1 MAESFAP
8 YNFIP
13 FSEKKVPIPY
23 KSMETLPA
31 FNCIGGAYSG
41 RIDFEI
47 HNLTGLSVGGCYRKE
62 ENQGTFCTDGRGE
75 YIIPG
80 STMRGFTRSHVEI
93 LSVSFPEMVEK
104 NRYMFRK
111 IKDNC
116 GKLKKEYLN
125 KLKSSNQNGYRIPD
139 GVKAGLLYKEKRN
152 GEDIYTIVQVKP
164 FGAYG
169 TTFFQVHE
177 TDLRDAGVF
186 KKQEYYM
193 YIEKIEKY
201 HGDGS
206 IASYKDY
213 SDKIFPKRNI
223 SYHAYRG
230 VPVTFDYK
238 GKICNI
244 GKGNLKGTLINS
256 DFVKGKTHHYIVS
269 DVKEDISFIVDK
281 EDILNYKRDYERN
294 CIQNK
299 KLIENKDFYSLPDEE
314 GIESGKLFFYKKEN
328 GPEGK
333 LVGFGPTPYFR
344 VFYDY
349 QVEDGIP
356 FEQEKEGY
364 DYTQALFGFAEEK
377 NSYKSRLSFSN
388 CRIKDKTVKTELVK
402 LYAGSPKGTAFQ
414 MYLEQTG
421 KDFRNLN
428 TYNDKNLRLRGYKF
442 YWKRSDSV
450 KQNIESKN
458 TNTSIAVLPKN
469 QVFEGSIYYENLSE
483 EELGLLLCA
492 LQVNDS
498 PEKADI
504 ETYQIGNGKPYGYGK
519 IAIKNIRLMQIDPK
533 QRFTCLNVE
542 ETDITERIASIKA
555 SYKKKLKECY
565 GIDFES
571 DNSISTYIDFVNM
584 DNADDYLGTH
594 EYTYMTLKEYTN
606 RCPLPLA
613 KAVIGKTKEKADQN
627 DKKRSGCLWLGKYR
641 LDKNQEALLKNK
653 LPQGTE
659 IKSVSEWP
667 DEQNLVKYAAQFLYL
682 AIPGTTKYY
691 FKKIAMQKYKKVYI
705 SIKGKNVD
713 EKDSGWESI

>member
-1 MAESFAP
+1 
-8 YNFIP
+8 
-13 FSEKKVPIPY
+13 
-23 KSMETLPA
+23 METLPA

-428 TYNDKNLRLRGYKF
+428 TYNDKNLRLRG
-442 YWKRSDSV
+442 
-450 KQNIESKN
+450 
-458 TNTSIAVLPKN
+458 TN
-469 QVFEGSIYYENLSE
+469 F
-483 EELGLLLCA
+483 
-492 LQVNDS
+492 
-498 PEKADI
+498 
-504 ETYQIGNGKPYGYGK
+504 IGNVP
-519 IAIKNIRLMQIDPK
+519 IL
-533 QRFTCLNVE
+533 
-542 ETDITERIASIKA
+542 
-555 SYKKKLKECY
+555 
-565 GIDFES
+565 
-571 DNSISTYIDFVNM
+571 
-584 DNADDYLGTH
+584 
-594 EYTYMTLKEYTN
+594 
-606 RCPLPLA
+606 
-613 KAVIGKTKEKADQN
+613 
-627 DKKRSGCLWLGKYR
+627 
-641 LDKNQEALLKNK
+641 
-653 LPQGTE
+653 
-659 IKSVSEWP
+659 
-667 DEQNLVKYAAQFLYL
+667 
-682 AIPGTTKYY
+682 
-691 FKKIAMQKYKKVYI
+691 
-705 SIKGKNVD
+705 
-713 EKDSGWESI
+713 